1 MARCNL
7 QPDFA
12 KFSGKNTP
20 DARINNYTRLQP
32 SLGKIGVQLDTRTVT
47 SLVREERGAATRL
60 LSSLRMNLDAM
71 VRDVEKAKV
80 GTKLG
85 RTAMSAGTKPSLG
98 VAESFRRTGNFN
110 TAKRAYDS
118 QNFRNFE
125 TTLRVNEDRPNLV
138 MEQAHV
144 AHFAEEKYRHQERV
158 VSDHNAKKEEMLREL
173 QSRRSQQVDRFNSTR
188 EFKAANT
195 ANAIASHQRYMS
207 ELRDMERTEVEIEMA
222 IAEKDRLARLDRT
235 LTSKADTMDGID
247 EFEKNLE
254 RMREDPK
261 TSRIKVLGKNVVTA
275 SAELTVGKIQPLT
288 GVDPVSHLNAMQN
301 SLPNGKIMQH
311 FGDRYMDKV
320 RAKAADERDARKERE
335 ARRHKLLVDQQR
347 TSAAFEAKK
356 RQDDLLNALSAMS
369 QQETRVAARLKDLE
383 VERQN
388 MRDNRTKRNTLY
400 ESQRAAD
407 YEASLRREAVLA
419 AQRRAA
425 YKAASRAEA
434 EDFADAEQER
444 KASEVE
450 DTRKFCEDL
459 VLAMCGLAGRC
470 ADFREASDCEKV
482 PRKEWRE
489 WTHLIVE
496 GLPLPFALPEA
507 EEEVKE
513 DPPEV
518 TAFDRGTTTD
528 YLTGAG
534 EWDPEKDEFFV
545 EPEPEPEPELDE
557 EGNPVEPPEPEPEPE
572 PELDAD
578 GNPIVPVP
586 DPELSELYP
595 NVPLASAVFDLS
607 MLTLPAPEISPT
619 LPNLAG
625 LKVRLA
631 VAGMPFAG
639 KSTAVAAIAEAQRL
653 EIIHPDILVKE
664 AMAEAAA
671 WDAEEEARVAAS
683 QPPAGEETLDAED
696 ATGANPVGAPT
707 EDAPAEDAPAEDA
720 PAEDA
725 PARGR
730 HPRRRRPR
738 GSPPRS
744 PRRRPGR
751 ARLSSDPSR
760 SPRTRLASPSRPTS
774 SRHSSPWPS
783 APSRPLPRLS
793 SRSSPRVTTTRRRS
807 RLPRRLTRRLSPST
821 PPPWMRRTPSGG
833 SSSTASPTLSRRRRR
848 WRRLSRV
855 WTPAARGSCAGACPS
870 SPPCRSTRWRPRR
883 FRLLS
888 AASTPSSCSNFPP
901 SPTRSPR
908 RSAPWDGG
916 STP

>member
-683 QPPAGEETLDAED
+683 QPPAEEETLDAED

-720 PAEDA
+720 PAGGRH
-725 PARGR
+725 PRRR

>member
-425 YKAASRAEA
+425 YKAAS
-434 EDFADAEQER
+434 
-444 KASEVE
+444 
-450 DTRKFCEDL
+450 L
-459 VLAMCGLAGRC
+459 
-470 ADFREASDCEKV
+470 
-482 PRKEWRE
+482 
-489 WTHLIVE
+489 
-496 GLPLPFALPEA
+496 
-507 EEEVKE
+507 
-513 DPPEV
+513 
-518 TAFDRGTTTD
+518 
-528 YLTGAG
+528 
-534 EWDPEKDEFFV
+534 
-545 EPEPEPEPELDE
+545 
-557 EGNPVEPPEPEPEPE
+557 
-572 PELDAD
+572 
-578 GNPIVPVP
+578 
-586 DPELSELYP
+586 
-595 NVPLASAVFDLS
+595 
-607 MLTLPAPEISPT
+607 
-619 LPNLAG
+619 
-625 LKVRLA
+625 
-631 VAGMPFAG
+631 
-639 KSTAVAAIAEAQRL
+639 
-653 EIIHPDILVKE
+653 
-664 AMAEAAA
+664 
-671 WDAEEEARVAAS
+671 
-683 QPPAGEETLDAED
+683 
-696 ATGANPVGAPT
+696 
-707 EDAPAEDAPAEDA
+707 
-720 PAEDA
+720 
-725 PARGR
+725 
-730 HPRRRRPR
+730 
-738 GSPPRS
+738 
-744 PRRRPGR
+744 
-751 ARLSSDPSR
+751 
-760 SPRTRLASPSRPTS
+760 
-774 SRHSSPWPS
+774 
-783 APSRPLPRLS
+783 
-793 SRSSPRVTTTRRRS
+793 
-807 RLPRRLTRRLSPST
+807 
-821 PPPWMRRTPSGG
+821 
-833 SSSTASPTLSRRRRR
+833 
-848 WRRLSRV
+848 
-855 WTPAARGSCAGACPS
+855 
-870 SPPCRSTRWRPRR
+870 
-883 FRLLS
+883 
-888 AASTPSSCSNFPP
+888 
-901 SPTRSPR
+901 
-908 RSAPWDGG
+908 
-916 STP
+916 